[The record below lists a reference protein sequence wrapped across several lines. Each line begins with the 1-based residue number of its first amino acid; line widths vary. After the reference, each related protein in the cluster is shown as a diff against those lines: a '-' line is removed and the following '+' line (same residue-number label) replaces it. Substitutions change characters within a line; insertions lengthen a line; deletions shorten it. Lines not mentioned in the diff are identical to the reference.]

1 MVWMREAPSWATR
14 STPATDLTSAMKK
27 ISGIL
32 RALTGQSQSRMYFL
46 RRLRSFNICNK
57 LLLMFYQ
64 SVVASIL
71 FYAVVCWGGNSK
83 KRDASRLDRLVRR
96 AGSVVGSEL
105 DSLAIVAE
113 KMTLDKLL
121 SILDNA
127 NHPMYNTFIGQRS
140 VFSGRLLSQ
149 PSSTNRLKN
158 SFVPL
163 AIRLYNRE
171 DNR

>member
-1 MVWMREAPSWATR
+1 
-14 STPATDLTSAMKK
+14 
-27 ISGIL
+27 
-32 RALTGQSQSRMYFL
+32 
-46 RRLRSFNICNK
+46 
-57 LLLMFYQ
+57 MFYQ

-96 AGSVVGSEL
+96 AGSEL

-113 KMTLDKLL
+113 KRTLDKLL

-140 VFSGRLLSQ
+140 VFSGSLLSAQ
-149 PSSTNRLKN
+149 LHQQT
-158 SFVPL
+158 
-163 AIRLYNRE
+163 
-171 DNR
+171 